1 MLKNSATYIVAFKYI
16 VPRLEV
22 DVLFFTSTAMNH
34 EFTRGFHTLLT
45 HMK

>member
-16 VPRLEV
+16 VTQLEV
-22 DVLFFTSTAMNH
+22 DVPFFTSTAMNH
-34 EFTRGFHTLLT
+34 EFTRWFHTLLT

>member
-1 MLKNSATYIVAFKYI
+1 MLKKPAMYIVAFKYI
-16 VPRLEV
+16 VPWLEV

-34 EFTRGFHTLLT
+34 EFTRWFHTLLT